1 MKPGFGIGDLGFEK
15 HSAPS
20 PLAQP
25 QRHGLPGGAF
35 ALTNPESRLSTDECL
50 VIPNPRRAARANGFT
65 LLEVLA
71 AIALLGI
78 AFAVLMQVVGGAIG
92 LTGQAA
98 DASEAAMWAR
108 SKLDS
113 VYVVEPLRPGHSAGR
128 FNRKFQWQLDVTPWN
143 AAATA
148 NDQTPL
154 QLYQLDLQV
163 SWGVAAHPHTANF
176 RTLRLLSTGADANP
190 MAPKP

>member
-1 MKPGFGIGDLGFEK
+1 MGNGTSEK
-15 HSAPS
+15 LARAGLSDSPFPIPHS
-20 PLAQP
+20 
-25 QRHGLPGGAF
+25 
-35 ALTNPESRLSTDECL
+35 
-50 VIPNPRRAARANGFT
+50 RARATRANGFT

-78 AFAVLMQVVGGAIG
+78 AFAVLMQVAGGAIG

-113 VYVVEPLRPGHSAGR
+113 AYVVEPLQPGRSAGR
-128 FNRKFQWQLDVTPWN
+128 FDRKFRWQLDVTPWH
-143 AAATA
+143 AAASD
-148 NDQTPL
+148 DQTPL

-163 SWGVAAHPHTANF
+163 SWGAAAHPHTANF
-176 RTLRLLSTGADANP
+176 RTLRLLSSTHPGAEP
-190 MAPKP
+190 MAPTP

>member
-1 MKPGFGIGDLGFEK
+1 MRAESWRGAPGNREWGIGNRKGRQAPAFRSS
-15 HSAPS
+15 HSPFPVPHS
-20 PLAQP
+20 L
-25 QRHGLPGGAF
+25 HS
-35 ALTNPESRLSTDECL
+35 NHSRFP
-50 VIPNPRRAARANGFT
+50 IPDSRARATRANGFT

-78 AFAVLMQVVGGAIG
+78 AFAILMQVAGGAIG

-113 VYVVEPLRPGHSAGR
+113 AYVVEPLQPSHSAGR
-128 FNRKFQWQLDVTPWN
+128 FDRKFEWQLDVTPWH
-143 AAATA
+143 ATA
-148 NDQTPL
+148 ADDPTPL

-163 SWGVAAHPHTANF
+163 SWGAAAHPHIANF
-176 RTLRLLSTGADANP
+176 RTLRLLSRGDSSP
-190 MAPKP
+190 MATKP

>member
-1 MKPGFGIGDLGFEK
+1 MGNGKSEK
-15 HSAPS
+15 LVP
-20 PLAQP
+20 
-25 QRHGLPGGAF
+25 
-35 ALTNPESRLSTDECL
+35 TRLSDSL
-50 VIPNPRRAARANGFT
+50 FPIPHSQARATRANGFT

-78 AFAVLMQVVGGAIG
+78 AFAVLMQVAGGAIG

-113 VYVVEPLRPGHSAGR
+113 AYVVEPLRPGRSAGQ
-128 FNRKFQWQLDVTPWN
+128 FDRKFRWQLDVTPWH
-143 AAATA
+143 AAAA
-148 NDQTPL
+148 DDQTPL

-163 SWGVAAHPHTANF
+163 SWGAAAHPHTANF
-176 RTLRLLSTGADANP
+176 RTLRLLSTDPNADP
-190 MAPKP
+190 MGPTP

>member
-1 MKPGFGIGDLGFEK
+1 MRAGAWRGVPGNGEWGLGNGTSEK
-15 HSAPS
+15 
-20 PLAQP
+20 L
-25 QRHGLPGGAF
+25 
-35 ALTNPESRLSTDECL
+35 
-50 VIPNPRRAARANGFT
+50 ARAGLSDSLFPIPHSRARATRATGFT

-78 AFAVLMQVVGGAIG
+78 AFAVLMQVAGGAVG

-113 VYVVEPLRPGHSAGR
+113 AYVVEPLQPGRSAGR
-128 FNRKFQWQLDVTPWN
+128 FDRKFRWQLDVTPWH
-143 AAATA
+143 AAASD
-148 NDQTPL
+148 DQTPL

-163 SWGVAAHPHTANF
+163 SWGAAAHPHTANF
-176 RTLRLLSTGADANP
+176 RTLRLLSTDPNAAP
-190 MAPKP
+190 MAPTP